1 MAARAKLAEL
11 RALRASGKKRLSTY
25 EVEEQ
30 DDIYEEVDD
39 EGYKK
44 IIRNRLDEDDFVVDD
59 NGQGYADDGREVW
72 NEHTGHYDSESDDDE
87 LPARGKAAK
96 RKREEEKQRKEKQNN
111 GISKYFNSGTA
122 ASAPKPKPVVTA
134 EEEAFMAD
142 LLGEVDTNVVSNIPV
157 RNVVK
162 SEARRKVRI
171 LSPPLSE
178 KPRPSKSERRDEN
191 SEPVSPAAEEQ
202 PLDLDN
208 DDGPILHA
216 DDDDDVP
223 MSDPMPSSPVTKAVE
238 RKTTVAVKEEPEE
251 EDEDLME
258 VMQATGN
265 DEAKAPSINIS
276 GSRPP
281 PKLKKEPYPTPASSS
296 PMKPGAHVDASWN
309 DVRNK
314 LNVLSSPAS
323 SESRVF
329 GKLRP
334 QDVVEEDGS
343 LRMFWLDYTEINGS
357 LCLFGKVK
365 NKQTGSYASAFVK
378 VDGILRKLY
387 FLPRECRQKQ
397 GRNTDEEV
405 EMEDVYNEVDQMMS
419 RLRVGMHKIKPCTR
433 KYAFEMPGI
442 PKEAEYLKLL
452 YPYDKPALPME
463 TKGETFSHVFG
474 TNTSLFEQFVLWKN
488 IMGPCWLK
496 FEEADFSA
504 VNNASW
510 CKFECQTS
518 KPALISPVPDSENLQ
533 PPTLTLMSLAFRTQ
547 LNVKENK
554 QEILVAS
561 ARVYENV
568 SLTET
573 TPPEKLPCKT
583 FTVMR
588 PVGSS
593 YPVHFEAE
601 VRKQRGTYLL
611 EKSEQF
617 LLSKFLAL
625 FEKMD
630 PDVLIG
636 HQLQE
641 VDLSILLNRL
651 KEKKTPG
658 WHRLGRLK
666 RGEWPKNFNRGGGF
680 FTERHL
686 VAGRLVCDVANDMGK
701 SLMMK
706 CQSWSLTEMCDL
718 YLGPENRRQDLDI
731 EAALKTWATSKDGL
745 INFVNHCD
753 TDTYFIAA
761 LVLRLQML
769 SLTKVLTN
777 IAGNSWA
784 RTLSGTRAERN
795 EYILLH
801 EFHRNKY
808 ICPDKY
814 SSKLQKA
821 EEKAQEGEEDDASD
835 KKKKDKYKGGLVFEP
850 ERGLYDR
857 FVLVMDFN
865 SLYPSIIQEYNIC
878 FTTVDRTPSGE
889 NENEEKVPEVP
900 PSDAEQGILPRLIAT
915 LVGRRREVKKL
926 MKDKRATPEQ
936 LALWDTKQLAFK
948 LTANSMY
955 GCLGYTQ
962 SRFYARPLAML
973 TTFKGREILRS
984 TKELAESR
992 QLRVIYGDT
1001 DSVMINTNMDTISD
1015 ALSVGE
1021 DFKKSVNERY
1031 RLLEIDIDNIFRRL
1045 LLHAKKKYAAINM
1058 TEVDGKYV
1066 DKLEVKGL
1074 DMKRREYC
1082 ALSKEASQRLLNE
1095 VLSGEDQEIVL
1106 NRVHDYLRDLATKMK
1121 EYSVPVQ
1128 KYVIYTKLS
1137 KRPEEYPNKETMPP
1151 AQVALRELARGKTVR
1166 PNDVISYIVTN
1177 GDSETSSL
1185 PPAKR
1190 SYTLQDVIKPDSPL
1204 KPDIEYYL
1212 LKQIFPPIERL
1223 CAPIP
1228 GTDAVRLAECLG
1240 LDARKY
1246 QINTSASTNQQST
1259 EIFPLE
1265 SQIPDS
1271 VRFEAAARLTL
1282 TCRHCKERSVFEGL
1296 AASTSMCTPHGIICP
1311 NPSCTKPFPNLTVI
1325 AQLESQIRAQTS
1337 KYYEGWLVCD
1347 ESTCGNR
1354 TRQISVYGHRC
1365 LGPRGQAE
1373 GCLGKMSYEYTEK
1386 QLYNQLLYYASL
1398 FDVDKA
1404 KAKVEKETG
1413 EKKDSVAALAEF
1425 NRTVYT
1431 FYPFIMPVPRVLVI
1445 AGSDS
1450 SGGAGLEAD
1459 QRVLAAYGCYALTA
1473 TTGLTAQN
1481 TLGVQDIF
1489 VVPAEFVKKQIS
1501 ASLDDVGA
1509 DVVKLGMLSSAETID
1524 VIADALASYRIP
1536 SVVLDPV
1543 MVSTSGSELLPEPAV
1558 KGLRTKLLPLTTIL
1572 TPNIPEAKLLLKDS
1586 GVDTADPED
1595 LDGLI
1600 QLAKQAA
1607 SLGPK
1612 AVLLKGGHLPL
1623 TKDLKTARSSE
1634 EASRV
1639 VDILY
1644 DGLEVTLF
1652 ETDFLVSQ
1660 NTHGTGCSLASSIA
1674 ANLALGK
1681 DMKRAVR
1688 SAVRFVEAGIRT
1700 SFQLGKGSGPIN
1712 HFHSVYSLP
1721 FAPGRFLEYVL
1732 ERPDVQPVWKNFTEH
1747 AFVAGLGSST
1757 LPIERF
1763 KEYLVQDYLYLVQFA
1778 RSNALAAY
1786 KAKDME
1792 SIAASAN
1799 IVLHIQRETALHLD
1813 YCASFGLTKE
1823 EMEKVPESL
1832 GGRSACTAYSRYIL
1846 DVGQSDDWLALQV
1859 ALAPC
1864 LIGYGA
1870 IAQRLYAEEQTLREG
1885 NPYWKWIENYVAEDY
1900 TEAVRLGSELL
1911 EKHTREISPAR
1922 VEELIKIFIRATEL
1936 EISFWDMGLG
1946 N

>member
-1 MAARAKLAEL
+1 MASRRAQLAEL

-30 DDIYEEVDD
+30 GDIYDEVDD
-39 EGYKK
+39 DGYKK
-44 IIRNRLDEDDFVVDD
+44 VIRNRLDEDDFVVDD
-59 NGQGYADDGREVW
+59 NGEGYADDGREVW
-72 NEHTGHYDSESDDDE
+72 NEQQGPYSDESEDDDN
-87 LPARGKAAK
+87 LPRGKAAK
-96 RKREEEKQRKEKQNN
+96 RKREEEKARKEKMNN
-111 GISKYFNSGTA
+111 GISKYFSSGA
-122 ASAPKPKPVVTA
+122 AAPAKPKPVATA
-134 EEEAFMAD
+134 EDDAFLAD
-142 LLGEVDTNVVSNIPV
+142 LLGEVDTNVVSNKVPKH
-157 RNVVK
+157 NVVK
-162 SEARRKVRI
+162 SETRRKVRI

-178 KPRPSKSERRDEN
+178 KTKPKPTRRDEN
-191 SEPVSPAAEEQ
+191 SDPVSPVDDEP
-202 PLDLDN
+202 PLNMDN
-208 DDGPILHA
+208 DDPPLHG
-216 DDDDDVP
+216 DDDDIP

-238 RKTTVAVKEEPEE
+238 RRNIVTIKEEPES
-251 EDEDLME
+251 DDDGME
-258 VMQATGN
+258 VVQATGN
-265 DEAKAPSINIS
+265 HEAKATSVNIS

-281 PKLKKEPYPTPASSS
+281 PTKIKKESYPTPASSS
-296 PMKPGAHVDASWN
+296 PVKSAADVNASWN
-309 DVRNK
+309 DVRDK
-314 LNVLSSPAS
+314 LNVLNSPAS
-323 SESRVF
+323 TETRTF

-343 LRMFWLDYTEINGS
+343 LRFFWLDYTEVNGS

-365 NKQTGSYASAFVK
+365 NKQTGSFASAFVK
-378 VDGILRKLY
+378 VDSILRKLY
-387 FLPRECRQKQ
+387 FLPREYRNKQ
-397 GRNTDEEV
+397 GRTTDEEV
-405 EMEDVYNEVDQMMS
+405 DMEDVYHEVDQMMS
-419 RLRVGMHKIKPCTR
+419 RLKVGMHKIKECTR

-442 PKEAEYLKLL
+442 PKETEYLKLL

-474 TNTSLFEQFVLWKN
+474 TNTALFEQFVLWKN

-496 FEEADFSA
+496 IEEADFDT

-510 CKFECQTS
+510 CKFECSTS
-518 KPALISPVPDSENLQ
+518 KPALITPVPDTENLE
-533 PPTLTLMSLAFRTQ
+533 PPTLTLISMAFRTQ

-561 ARVYENV
+561 ARVYENISV
-568 SLTET
+568 TET
-573 TPPEKLPCKT
+573 TAPEKLPCKT

-588 PVGSS
+588 PAGSS
-593 YPVHFEAE
+593 YPVNFEAE
-601 VRKQRGTYLL
+601 VRKQRGTYML
-611 EKSEQF
+611 EKSEQM

-625 FEKMD
+625 FERMD
-630 PDVLIG
+630 PDVLMG

-641 VDLSILLNRL
+641 VDLSILLSRL

-686 VAGRLVCDVANDMGK
+686 VAGRLVCDLANDMGK

-706 CQSWSLTEMCDL
+706 CQSWNLTEMCDL
-718 YLGPENRRQDLDI
+718 YLGSGNGRQDLDI

-745 INFVNHCD
+745 VNFVNHCD

-821 EEKAQEGEEDDASD
+821 EEKALEGEDDDAAD

-878 FTTVDRTPSGE
+878 FTTVDRKASAE
-889 NENEEKVPEVP
+889 NEQDEKVPEVP
-900 PSDAEQGILPRLIAT
+900 ASDTEQGILPRLIAT

-936 LALWDTKQLAFK
+936 LATWDTKQLAFK

-984 TKELAESR
+984 TKELVESQ

-1015 ALSVGE
+1015 ALKVGE
-1021 DFKKSVNERY
+1021 ELKKAINERY

-1058 TEVDGKYV
+1058 TQVDGKYV

-1095 VLSGEDQEIVL
+1095 VLSGEDQELVL
-1106 NRVHDYLRDLATKMK
+1106 NRVHDYLRELAGKMR
-1121 EYSVPVQ
+1121 EFTVPVQ

-1137 KRPEEYPNKETMPP
+1137 KRPEEYPNKESMPP

-1166 PNDVISYIVTN
+1166 PNDVISYIVTS

-1185 PPAKR
+1185 PAAKR
-1190 SYTLQDVIKPDSPL
+1190 SYTLQDVIKPDSGL
-1204 KPDIEYYL
+1204 KPDIEFYL

-1240 LDARKY
+1240 LDVRKY
-1246 QINTSASTNQQST
+1246 QINTSTTSTTQNT

-1271 VRFEAAARLTL
+1271 IRFESAARLTL
-1282 TCRHCKERSVFEGL
+1282 TCRHCKEQSVFEGL
-1296 AASTSMCTPHGIICP
+1296 TNSTNMCSPHGIICP
-1311 NPSCTKPFPNLTVI
+1311 NTSCGKVFPVLSIV

-1337 KYYEGWLVCD
+1337 RYYEGWLVCD

-1373 GCLGKMSYEYTEK
+1373 GCLGRMGYEYTEK
-1386 QLYNQLLYYASL
+1386 QMYNQLLYFASL
-1398 FDVDKA
+1398 WDVDKA
-1404 KAKVEKETG
+1404 RVAADKETG
-1413 EKKDSVAALAEF
+1413 DKKESVAALAEF
-1425 NRTVYT
+1425 NRVRLTMT
-1431 FYPFIMPVPRVLVI
+1431 IPRVLVI

-1459 QRVLAAYGCYALTA
+1459 QRVLTAHGCYTLTA

-1481 TLGVQDIF
+1481 TLGVQDIH
-1489 VVPAEFVKKQIS
+1489 VTPADFVKKQIC
-1501 ASLDDVGA
+1501 ASLDDVGS

-1524 VIADALASYRIP
+1524 VIADALRGYKIP

-1543 MVSTSGSELLPEPAV
+1543 MISTSGSQLLPEAAV
-1558 KGLRTKLLPLTTIL
+1558 QGLRTKLLPLTTVL
-1572 TPNIPEAKLLLKDS
+1572 TPNIPEAKLLL
-1586 GVDTADPED
+1586 ED
-1595 LDGLI
+1595 AGQTYTEPQDLKGLI
-1600 QLAKQAA
+1600 ELAKQVAT
-1607 SLGPK
+1607 LGPK
-1612 AVLLKGGHLPL
+1612 AVLLKGGHIPL
-1623 TKDLKTARSSE
+1623 TKDLNIAKGSEDAAR
-1634 EASRV
+1634 V
-1639 VDILY
+1639 IDILY
-1644 DGLEVTLF
+1644 DGEEATLF
-1652 ETDFLVSQ
+1652 ETEYLVSK
-1660 NTHGTGCSLASSIA
+1660 NTHGTGCSLASAIA

-1681 DMKRAVR
+1681 DLTRAVR
-1688 SAVRFVEAGIRT
+1688 NGVRFVEAGIKT

-1712 HFHSVYSLP
+1712 HFHSLYTLP
-1721 FAPGRFLEYVL
+1721 FAPGRFLEYIL
-1732 ERPDVQPVWKNFTEH
+1732 DRPDVQEVWKRFTEH
-1747 AFVAGLGSST
+1747 DFVAGLGSGK
-1757 LPIERF
+1757 LPVERF
-1763 KEYLVQDYLYLVQFA
+1763 KEYLSQDYLYLVQFA

-1786 KAKDME
+1786 KAKDMD
-1792 SIAASAN
+1792 SIAASAQ
-1799 IVLHIQRETALHLD
+1799 IVLHIQRETTLHVD
-1813 YCASFGLTKE
+1813 YCASFGLSKE
-1823 EMEKVPESL
+1823 EMEKLPETT
-1832 GGRSACTAYSRYIL
+1832 ACTAYSRYIL
-1846 DVGQSDDWLALQV
+1846 DVGQSEDWLALQV

-1870 IAQRLYAEEQTLREG
+1870 IAQRLHAEEKTVREG
-1885 NPYWKWIENYVAEDY
+1885 NRYWKWIENYVAEDY

-1911 EKHTREISPAR
+1911 EKHMRKVSPSR
-1922 VEELIKIFIRATEL
+1922 MEELIKIFVRATEL
-1936 EISFWDMGLG
+1936 EIGFWDMGLG
-1946 N
+1946 GL

>member
-1 MAARAKLAEL
+1 MASARARLAEL

-30 DDIYEEVDD
+30 GDIYEEVDE

-44 IIRNRLDEDDFVVDD
+44 VIRNRLDEDDFVVDD
-59 NGQGYADDGREVW
+59 NGEGYADDGREVW
-72 NEHTGHYDSESDDDE
+72 NERGGYSDEESEDDE
-87 LPARGKAAK
+87 LPARSKAAK
-96 RKREEEKQRKEKQNN
+96 RKREEEQQRKEKINN
-111 GISKYFNSGTA
+111 GISKYFNSGAA

-134 EEEAFMAD
+134 EDDAFMAD
-142 LLGEVDTNVVSNIPV
+142 LLGEVDTNVVSNPIPKH
-157 RNVVK
+157 NVVK
-162 SEARRKVRI
+162 SETRRKVRI

-178 KPRPSKSERRDEN
+178 KTRTPKHTSKDEN
-191 SEPVSPAAEEQ
+191 SDPVSPVEE
-202 PLDLDN
+202 PTLNLDD
-208 DDGPILHA
+208 DDGDLLHA
-216 DDDDDVP
+216 DDDDIP
-223 MSDPMPSSPVTKAVE
+223 MSDPVPSSPVTKAVE
-238 RKTTVAVKEEPEE
+238 RKSGVPIKEEPEDDD
-251 EDEDLME
+251 DELME
-258 VMQATGN
+258 VVQATAHH
-265 DEAKAPSINIS
+265 ESKAPSVNIS

-296 PMKPGAHVDASWN
+296 PMKSPTDASWN
-309 DVRNK
+309 NVRNK
-314 LNVLSSPAS
+314 LNVLSSPAAS
-323 SESRVF
+323 DTRVF

-343 LRMFWLDYTEINGS
+343 LRMFWLDYTEVNGS

-378 VDGILRKLY
+378 IDNILRKLY
-387 FLPRECRQKQ
+387 FLPREHRQKQ
-397 GRNTDEEV
+397 GRDTDEEID
-405 EMEDVYNEVDQMMS
+405 MEDVYHEVDQMMS
-419 RLRVGMHKIKPCTR
+419 KLRVGMHKIKECTR
-433 KYAFEMPGI
+433 KYAFEMPGV
-442 PKEAEYLKLL
+442 PRETEYLKLL
-452 YPYDKPALPME
+452 YPYDKPALPMD

-510 CKFECQTS
+510 CKFECATS
-518 KPALISPVPDSENLQ
+518 KPALIEPVPDSENLE
-533 PPTLTLMSLAFRTQ
+533 PPPLTLMSLAFRTQ

-583 FTVMR
+583 FTIMR
-588 PVGSS
+588 PAGSS
-593 YPVHFEAE
+593 YPVNFEVE
-601 VRKQRGTYLL
+601 IRKQRGTYVL

-625 FEKMD
+625 FERMD
-630 PDVLIG
+630 PDVLMG

-666 RGEWPKNFNRGGGF
+666 RGEWPKNFNKGGGF

-686 VAGRLVCDVANDMGK
+686 ISGRLVCDVANDMGK

-718 YLGPENRRQDLDI
+718 YLGSDNTRQELDI

-745 INFVNHCD
+745 VNFVNHCD

-821 EEKAQEGEEDDASD
+821 EEKAQDGDEDDATD

-878 FTTVDRTPSGE
+878 FTTVDRTASAE

-900 PSDAEQGILPRLIAT
+900 ASDTEQGILPRLIAT

-984 TKELAESR
+984 TKELAESK

-1015 ALSVGE
+1015 ALKVGE
-1021 DFKKSVNERY
+1021 DFKKTVNERY

-1045 LLHAKKKYAAINM
+1045 LLHAKKKYAAVNM

-1082 ALSKEASQRLLNE
+1082 ALSKEVSQRLLNE
-1095 VLSGEDQEIVL
+1095 ILSGEDQELVL
-1106 NRVHDYLRDLATKMK
+1106 NRVHDYLRELASKMR
-1121 EYSVPVQ
+1121 EYTIPVQ

-1151 AQVALRELARGKTVR
+1151 AQVALRELARGRTVR
-1166 PNDVISYIVTN
+1166 PNDVVSYIVTT

-1185 PPAKR
+1185 PAAKR
-1190 SYTLQDVIKPDSPL
+1190 SYTLQDVMKSDSGL
-1204 KPDIEYYL
+1204 KPDTEFYL

-1246 QINTSASTNQQST
+1246 QINTSPSNNTQNT

-1271 VRFEAAARLTL
+1271 VRFESAARLTL
-1282 TCRHCKERSVFEGL
+1282 TCRYCKERSVFEGITGSL
-1296 AASTSMCTPHGIICP
+1296 HMCKPHGIICP
-1311 NPSCTKPFPNLTVI
+1311 NPSCAKQFSILTIV

-1347 ESTCGNR
+1347 DSACGNR

-1365 LGPRGQAE
+1365 LGPKGHAE
-1373 GCLGKMSYEYTEK
+1373 GCLGRMSYEYTEK
-1386 QLYNQLLYYASL
+1386 QMYNQLLYFASL
-1398 FDVDKA
+1398 WDVDKA
-1404 KAKVEKETG
+1404 RASAEKEASG
-1413 EKKDSVAALAEF
+1413 EKKDSVAALVEF
-1425 NRTVYT
+1425 NRVRFGTV
-1431 FYPFIMPVPRVLVI
+1431 R
-1445 AGSDS
+1445 
-1450 SGGAGLEAD
+1450 
-1459 QRVLAAYGCYALTA
+1459 
-1473 TTGLTAQN
+1473 
-1481 TLGVQDIF
+1481 GV
-1489 VVPAEFVKKQIS
+1489 VEGYLKKCGRQW
-1501 ASLDDVGA
+1501 VE
-1509 DVVKLGMLSSAETID
+1509 M
-1524 VIADALASYRIP
+1524 
-1536 SVVLDPV
+1536 
-1543 MVSTSGSELLPEPAV
+1543 
-1558 KGLRTKLLPLTTIL
+1558 
-1572 TPNIPEAKLLLKDS
+1572 
-1586 GVDTADPED
+1586 
-1595 LDGLI
+1595 DGLFKFM
-1600 QLAKQAA
+1600 LA
-1607 SLGPK
+1607 
-1612 AVLLKGGHLPL
+1612 
-1623 TKDLKTARSSE
+1623 
-1634 EASRV
+1634 
-1639 VDILY
+1639 
-1644 DGLEVTLF
+1644 
-1652 ETDFLVSQ
+1652 
-1660 NTHGTGCSLASSIA
+1660 
-1674 ANLALGK
+1674 
-1681 DMKRAVR
+1681 
-1688 SAVRFVEAGIRT
+1688 
-1700 SFQLGKGSGPIN
+1700 
-1712 HFHSVYSLP
+1712 
-1721 FAPGRFLEYVL
+1721 
-1732 ERPDVQPVWKNFTEH
+1732 
-1747 AFVAGLGSST
+1747 
-1757 LPIERF
+1757 
-1763 KEYLVQDYLYLVQFA
+1763 
-1778 RSNALAAY
+1778 
-1786 KAKDME
+1786 
-1792 SIAASAN
+1792 
-1799 IVLHIQRETALHLD
+1799 
-1813 YCASFGLTKE
+1813 
-1823 EMEKVPESL
+1823 
-1832 GGRSACTAYSRYIL
+1832 
-1846 DVGQSDDWLALQV
+1846 
-1859 ALAPC
+1859 
-1864 LIGYGA
+1864 
-1870 IAQRLYAEEQTLREG
+1870 
-1885 NPYWKWIENYVAEDY
+1885 
-1900 TEAVRLGSELL
+1900 
-1911 EKHTREISPAR
+1911 
-1922 VEELIKIFIRATEL
+1922 
-1936 EISFWDMGLG
+1936 
-1946 N
+1946 

>member
-1 MAARAKLAEL
+1 MASARAKLAEL

-30 DDIYEEVDD
+30 GDIYEEVDD

-44 IIRNRLDEDDFVVDD
+44 IIRGRLDEDDFVVDD
-59 NGQGYADDGREVW
+59 NGEGYADDGREVW
-72 NEHTGHYDSESDDDE
+72 NEQTARYSDESDDDE
-87 LPARGKAAK
+87 LPARSKAAK
-96 RKREEEKQRKEKQNN
+96 RKREEEKQRKEKMNN
-111 GISKYFNSGTA
+111 GISKYFNSGA
-122 ASAPKPKPVVTA
+122 AAAVPKPKPVATA
-134 EEEAFMAD
+134 EDDAFLAD
-142 LLGEVDTNVVSNIPV
+142 LLGEVDTNVVSNKIPKH
-157 RNVVK
+157 NVVK
-162 SEARRKVRI
+162 SETRRKVRI

-178 KPRPSKSERRDEN
+178 KTRTPKHARRDEN
-191 SEPVSPAAEEQ
+191 SDPASPSNGEPALN
-202 PLDLDN
+202 LD
-208 DDGPILHA
+208 DDDTALLHA
-216 DDDDDVP
+216 DDDDVP

-238 RKTTVAVKEEPEE
+238 RKNIVPIKEEPESD
-251 EDEDLME
+251 DEDLME
-258 VMQATGN
+258 VVQATGHH
-265 DEAKAPSINIS
+265 ESKAPSVNIS

-281 PKLKKEPYPTPASSS
+281 PKIKKELYPTPASSS
-296 PMKPGAHVDASWN
+296 PVKAAADVNASWN

-314 LNVLSSPAS
+314 LNVLNSPAS
-323 SESRVF
+323 SEARVF

-334 QDVVEEDGS
+334 QDVAEEDGS
-343 LRMFWLDYTEINGS
+343 LRFFWLDYTEVNGS

-365 NKQTGSYASAFVK
+365 NKQNGSYASAFVK
-378 VDGILRKLY
+378 VDSILRKLY
-387 FLPRECRQKQ
+387 FLPREYRSKN
-397 GRNTDEEV
+397 GKDTDEEID
-405 EMEDVYNEVDQMMS
+405 MEDVYHEVDQMMS
-419 RLRVGMHKIKPCTR
+419 RLRVGMHKIKECSR
-433 KYAFEMPGI
+433 KYAFEMPGV
-442 PKEAEYLKLL
+442 PKETDYLKLL

-463 TKGETFSHVFG
+463 TKGETFSHIFG

-496 FEEADFSA
+496 IEEADFGA

-518 KPALISPVPDSENLQ
+518 KPALISPVPDTENLD

-561 ARVYENV
+561 VRVYENV
-568 SLTET
+568 SITET

-617 LLSKFLAL
+617 LLSKFMAL

-630 PDVLIG
+630 PDVLMG

-718 YLGPENRRQDLDI
+718 YLGPNNGRQELDI
-731 EAALKTWATSKDGL
+731 EGALKTWATSKDGL
-745 INFVNHCD
+745 VNFVNHCD

-814 SSKLQKA
+814 SAKLQKA
-821 EEKAQEGEEDDASD
+821 EEKALEGEDEEGTD

-878 FTTVDRTPSGE
+878 FTTVDRTPSAE
-889 NENEEKVPEVP
+889 NENEEKVPDVP
-900 PSDAEQGILPRLIAT
+900 APGTEQGILPHLIAT
-915 LVGRRREVKKL
+915 LVDRRREVKKL

-936 LALWDTKQLAFK
+936 LALWDTRQLAFK

-984 TKELAESR
+984 TKELAESK

-1001 DSVMINTNMDTISD
+1001 DSVMINTNMDTIAD
-1015 ALSVGE
+1015 ALKVGE
-1021 DFKKSVNERY
+1021 EFKKSVNERY

-1045 LLHAKKKYAAINM
+1045 LLHAKKKYAAVNM

-1095 VLSGEDQEIVL
+1095 VLSGEDQELVL
-1106 NRVHDYLRDLATKMK
+1106 NRVHDYLRELATKMR
-1121 EYSVPVQ
+1121 EYTVPVQ

-1151 AQVALRELARGKTVR
+1151 AQVALRELARGKNIR

-1177 GDSETSSL
+1177 GDAETSSL
-1185 PPAKR
+1185 PAAKR
-1190 SYTLQDVIKPDSPL
+1190 SYTLQDVMKPDSGL
-1204 KPDIEYYL
+1204 KPDIEFYL

-1246 QINTSASTNQQST
+1246 QINTSTTSNTQNT

-1271 VRFEAAARLTL
+1271 VRFESAARLTL
-1282 TCRHCKERSVFEGL
+1282 TCRHCKTPSIFEGL
-1296 AASTSMCTPHGIICP
+1296 ATSLDMCTPNGIICP
-1311 NPSCTKPFPNLTVI
+1311 NTSCGKPFTILTII

-1365 LGPRGQAE
+1365 LGPRGHAE
-1373 GCLGKMSYEYTEK
+1373 GCLGRMGYEYTEK
-1386 QLYNQLLYYASL
+1386 MMYNQLLYFASL
-1398 FDVDKA
+1398 WDVDKA
-1404 KAKVEKETG
+1404 KSKGEKEAG
-1413 EKKDSVAALAEF
+1413 EKKDSVKALVEF
-1425 NRTVYT
+1425 NRARFETV
-1431 FYPFIMPVPRVLVI
+1431 
-1445 AGSDS
+1445 AGVVEGYLRKCGRQWVEMD
-1450 SGGAGLEAD
+1450 GL
-1459 QRVLAAYGCYALTA
+1459 
-1473 TTGLTAQN
+1473 
-1481 TLGVQDIF
+1481 F
-1489 VVPAEFVKKQIS
+1489 KF
-1501 ASLDDVGA
+1501 
-1509 DVVKLGMLSSAETID
+1509 MLS
-1524 VIADALASYRIP
+1524 
-1536 SVVLDPV
+1536 
-1543 MVSTSGSELLPEPAV
+1543 
-1558 KGLRTKLLPLTTIL
+1558 
-1572 TPNIPEAKLLLKDS
+1572 
-1586 GVDTADPED
+1586 
-1595 LDGLI
+1595 
-1600 QLAKQAA
+1600 
-1607 SLGPK
+1607 
-1612 AVLLKGGHLPL
+1612 
-1623 TKDLKTARSSE
+1623 
-1634 EASRV
+1634 
-1639 VDILY
+1639 
-1644 DGLEVTLF
+1644 
-1652 ETDFLVSQ
+1652 
-1660 NTHGTGCSLASSIA
+1660 
-1674 ANLALGK
+1674 
-1681 DMKRAVR
+1681 
-1688 SAVRFVEAGIRT
+1688 
-1700 SFQLGKGSGPIN
+1700 
-1712 HFHSVYSLP
+1712 
-1721 FAPGRFLEYVL
+1721 
-1732 ERPDVQPVWKNFTEH
+1732 
-1747 AFVAGLGSST
+1747 
-1757 LPIERF
+1757 
-1763 KEYLVQDYLYLVQFA
+1763 
-1778 RSNALAAY
+1778 
-1786 KAKDME
+1786 
-1792 SIAASAN
+1792 
-1799 IVLHIQRETALHLD
+1799 
-1813 YCASFGLTKE
+1813 
-1823 EMEKVPESL
+1823 
-1832 GGRSACTAYSRYIL
+1832 
-1846 DVGQSDDWLALQV
+1846 
-1859 ALAPC
+1859 
-1864 LIGYGA
+1864 
-1870 IAQRLYAEEQTLREG
+1870 
-1885 NPYWKWIENYVAEDY
+1885 
-1900 TEAVRLGSELL
+1900 
-1911 EKHTREISPAR
+1911 
-1922 VEELIKIFIRATEL
+1922 
-1936 EISFWDMGLG
+1936 
-1946 N
+1946 

>member
-1 MAARAKLAEL
+1 MAAARAKLAEL
-11 RALRASGKKRLSTY
+11 KALRAAGKKRLSTY

-30 DDIYEEVDD
+30 GDIYEEVDD

-59 NGQGYADDGREVW
+59 NGEGYADDGREVW
-72 NEHTGHYDSESDDDE
+72 NERGERYGDSNSEDDE

-96 RKREEEKQRKEKQNN
+96 RKREEEKQRKEKINN
-111 GISKYFNSGTA
+111 GISKYFNSGSA
-122 ASAPKPKPVVTA
+122 NSAPKSKPVATA
-134 EEEAFMAD
+134 EDEAFMAD
-142 LLGEVDTNVVSNIPV
+142 LLGEVDTNIVSKHVPKH
-157 RNVVK
+157 NVVK
-162 SEARRKVRI
+162 SETRRKVRI
-171 LSPPLSE
+171 LSPPLSDRTRTP
-178 KPRPSKSERRDEN
+178 KGITKDAN
-191 SEPVSPAAEEQ
+191 SDPVSPGDSEPA
-202 PLDLDN
+202 LNLDN
-208 DDGPILHA
+208 DDGPLLHA

-223 MSDPMPSSPVTKAVE
+223 MSDPMPSSPVSKAVE
-238 RKTTVAVKEEPEE
+238 RKYMAPIKAEEPEE
-251 EDEDLME
+251 DDNDLME
-258 VMQATGN
+258 VTQATGHL
-265 DEAKAPSINIS
+265 EAGVKTVNMA
-276 GSRPP
+276 GSRPTP
-281 PKLKKEPYPTPASSS
+281 SLKKELYPPMPASSS
-296 PMKPGAHVDASWN
+296 PMKAGAEVNASWN
-309 DVRNK
+309 DVRDK
-314 LNVLSSPAS
+314 LNVLNSPAS
-323 SESRVF
+323 EPRSF
-329 GKLRP
+329 GKLSP
-334 QDVVEEDGS
+334 KDVVEEDGS
-343 LRMFWLDYTEINGS
+343 LRMFWLDYTEVNGS

-365 NKQTGSYASAFVK
+365 NKQNGSYASAFVK
-378 VDGILRKLY
+378 VDSILRKLY
-387 FLPRECRQKQ
+387 FLPRDYRHKH
-397 GRNTDEEV
+397 GRDTDEEV
-405 EMEDVYNEVDQMMS
+405 DMEDMYHEVDAMMS
-419 RLRVGMHKIKPCTR
+419 RLRVGMHKMKPCTR
-433 KYAFEMPGI
+433 KYAFELPGV
-442 PKEAEYLKLL
+442 PKKAEYLKLL
-452 YPYDKPALPME
+452 YPYDKPALPMD
-463 TKGETFSHVFG
+463 TKGETFSHIFG
-474 TNTSLFEQFVLWKN
+474 SNTSLFEQFVLWKN
-488 IMGPCWLK
+488 IMGPCWLQ

-510 CKFECQTS
+510 CKFECQTT
-518 KPALISPVPDSENLQ
+518 KPALISPVPDSENLEA
-533 PPTLTLMSLAFRTQ
+533 PPLTLMSLSFRTQ

-568 SLTET
+568 SLTDT

-588 PVGSS
+588 PSGSS

-601 VRKQRGTYLL
+601 VRKQRGTYIL

-625 FEKMD
+625 FERMD
-630 PDVLIG
+630 PDVLMG

-641 VDLSILLNRL
+641 VDLSVFLSRL

-658 WHRLGRLK
+658 WHRIGRLK

-686 VAGRLVCDVANDMGK
+686 IAGRLMCDVANDMGK

-706 CQSWSLTEMCDL
+706 CQSWSLTEMCNL
-718 YLGPENRRQDLDI
+718 YLGPGNARQDLDI
-731 EAALKTWATSKDGL
+731 EAALKTWAGSKDGL

-753 TDTYFIAA
+753 ADTYFIAA

-814 SSKLQKA
+814 SAKLQKA
-821 EEKAQEGEEDDASD
+821 EERIQEGDDEDSAD

-878 FTTVDRTPSGE
+878 FTTVDRTASAE

-984 TKELAESR
+984 TKELAESK

-1015 ALSVGE
+1015 ALKVGE
-1021 DFKKSVNERY
+1021 EFKKSVNERY

-1082 ALSKEASQRLLNE
+1082 ALSKEASQKLLNE

-1106 NRVHDYLRDLATKMK
+1106 NRVHDYLRDLASKMR
-1121 EYSVPVQ
+1121 EFTIPVQ

-1137 KRPEEYPNKETMPP
+1137 KKPEEYPNKESMPP
-1151 AQVALRELARGKTVR
+1151 VQVALRELARGKNIR
-1166 PNDVISYIVTN
+1166 PNDVISYVVTS

-1190 SYTLQDVIKPDSPL
+1190 SYTLQDVIKADSGL
-1204 KPDIEYYL
+1204 KPDVEFYL

-1240 LDARKY
+1240 LDVRKY
-1246 QINTSASTNQQST
+1246 QINTSVANSQQNA

-1271 VRFEAAARLTL
+1271 IRFENAARLTL
-1282 TCRHCKERSVFEGL
+1282 TCRFCKERSVFEGL
-1296 AASTSMCTPHGIICP
+1296 AVSINMCNPHGIVCP
-1311 NPSCTKPFPNLTVI
+1311 NSACQKQFTVLTIV

-1347 ESTCGNR
+1347 DSACGNR
-1354 TRQISVYGHRC
+1354 TRQMSVYGHRC
-1365 LGPRGQAE
+1365 LGPRGHAE
-1373 GCLGKMSYEYTEK
+1373 GCLGKMTYEYSEK
-1386 QLYNQLLYYASL
+1386 QMYNQLLYFASL
-1398 FDVDKA
+1398 WDVDKA
-1404 KAKVEKETG
+1404 RAMAEKEASG
-1413 EKKDSVAALAEF
+1413 EKKDSVAALVEF
-1425 NRTVYT
+1425 NRIRFGT
-1431 FYPFIMPVPRVLVI
+1431 
-1445 AGSDS
+1445 
-1450 SGGAGLEAD
+1450 
-1459 QRVLAAYGCYALTA
+1459 
-1473 TTGLTAQN
+1473 
-1481 TLGVQDIF
+1481 
-1489 VVPAEFVKKQIS
+1489 
-1501 ASLDDVGA
+1501 
-1509 DVVKLGMLSSAETID
+1509 
-1524 VIADALASYRIP
+1524 
-1536 SVVLDPV
+1536 
-1543 MVSTSGSELLPEPAV
+1543 V
-1558 KGLRTKLLPLTTIL
+1558 KG
-1572 TPNIPEAKLLLKDS
+1572 
-1586 GVDTADPED
+1586 
-1595 LDGLI
+1595 
-1600 QLAKQAA
+1600 
-1607 SLGPK
+1607 
-1612 AVLLKGGHLPL
+1612 
-1623 TKDLKTARSSE
+1623 
-1634 EASRV
+1634 V
-1639 VDILY
+1639 VDAYLKKCGRQWVEM
-1644 DGLEVTLF
+1644 DNLF
-1652 ETDFLVSQ
+1652 
-1660 NTHGTGCSLASSIA
+1660 
-1674 ANLALGK
+1674 
-1681 DMKRAVR
+1681 
-1688 SAVRFVEAGIRT
+1688 RFM
-1700 SFQLGKGSGPIN
+1700 
-1712 HFHSVYSLP
+1712 LP
-1721 FAPGRFLEYVL
+1721 
-1732 ERPDVQPVWKNFTEH
+1732 
-1747 AFVAGLGSST
+1747 
-1757 LPIERF
+1757 
-1763 KEYLVQDYLYLVQFA
+1763 
-1778 RSNALAAY
+1778 
-1786 KAKDME
+1786 
-1792 SIAASAN
+1792 
-1799 IVLHIQRETALHLD
+1799 
-1813 YCASFGLTKE
+1813 
-1823 EMEKVPESL
+1823 
-1832 GGRSACTAYSRYIL
+1832 
-1846 DVGQSDDWLALQV
+1846 
-1859 ALAPC
+1859 
-1864 LIGYGA
+1864 
-1870 IAQRLYAEEQTLREG
+1870 
-1885 NPYWKWIENYVAEDY
+1885 
-1900 TEAVRLGSELL
+1900 
-1911 EKHTREISPAR
+1911 
-1922 VEELIKIFIRATEL
+1922 
-1936 EISFWDMGLG
+1936 
-1946 N
+1946 

>member
-1 MAARAKLAEL
+1 MASARARLAEL
-11 RALRASGKKRLSTY
+11 RALRASGKKRISTY

-30 DDIYEEVDD
+30 GDIYEEVDE

-44 IIRNRLDEDDFVVDD
+44 VIRNRLDEDDFVVDD
-59 NGQGYADDGREVW
+59 NGEGYADDGREVW
-72 NEHTGHYDSESDDDE
+72 NERNGGYSDESEDDE
-87 LPARGKAAK
+87 LPVRGKAAK
-96 RKREEEKQRKEKQNN
+96 RKREEEKQRKEKINN
-111 GISKYFNSGTA
+111 GISKYFNSGA
-122 ASAPKPKPVVTA
+122 AAAAPKPKPVATA
-134 EEEAFMAD
+134 EDDAFMAD
-142 LLGEVDTNVVSNIPV
+142 LLGEVDTNVVSNKAPKH
-157 RNVVK
+157 NVVK
-162 SEARRKVRI
+162 SETRRKVRI

-178 KPRPSKSERRDEN
+178 KTRTSKPKLRDEN
-191 SEPVSPAAEEQ
+191 SDPVSPAGE
-202 PLDLDN
+202 PTLDLDN
-208 DDGPILHA
+208 DDAPLFHA
-216 DDDDDVP
+216 DDDDIP
-223 MSDPMPSSPVTKAVE
+223 MSDPIPSSPVTKAVE
-238 RKTTVAVKEEPEE
+238 RKAIVPIKKEPE
-251 EDEDLME
+251 DDDDDLME
-258 VMQATGN
+258 VVQATGHH
-265 DEAKAPSINIS
+265 ESKAPSVNIS
-276 GSRPP
+276 GTRPP
-281 PKLKKEPYPTPASSS
+281 PKLKKELYPTPASSS
-296 PMKPGAHVDASWN
+296 PVKPGAEVDASWN

-343 LRMFWLDYTEINGS
+343 LRMFWLDYTEVNGS

-365 NKQTGSYASAFVK
+365 NKKTGSYASAFVK
-378 VDGILRKLY
+378 IDQILRKLY
-387 FLPRECRQKQ
+387 FLPREYRQKQ
-397 GRNTDEEV
+397 GQTTDEEID
-405 EMEDVYNEVDQMMS
+405 MEDVYHEVDQMMS
-419 RLRVGMHKIKPCTR
+419 RMKVNMHKIKECTR
-433 KYAFEMPGI
+433 KYAFEMPGV
-442 PKEAEYLKLL
+442 PKETQYLKLL
-452 YPYDKPALPME
+452 YPYDKPVLPME

-488 IMGPCWLK
+488 IMGPCWLQ

-510 CKFECQTS
+510 CKFECATS
-518 KPALISPVPDSENLQ
+518 KPALISPVPDTENLD
-533 PPTLTLMSLAFRTQ
+533 PPSLTLMSLSFRTQ

-554 QEILVAS
+554 QEILIAS

-573 TPPEKLPCKT
+573 APPERLPCKT

-588 PVGSS
+588 PAGSS
-593 YPVHFEAE
+593 YPVNFEADI
-601 VRKQRGTYLL
+601 RKQRGTYLL

-625 FEKMD
+625 FDKMD
-630 PDVLIG
+630 PDVLMG

-641 VDLSILLNRL
+641 VDLSILLSRL

-718 YLGPENRRQDLDI
+718 YLGSGNARQEIDI

-745 INFVNHCD
+745 VNFVNHCD
-753 TDTYFIAA
+753 TDTYFVAA

-821 EEKAQEGEEDDASD
+821 EEKAQEDDDETAD

-878 FTTVDRTPSGE
+878 FTTVDRTPSSE
-889 NENEEKVPEVP
+889 NENEEKVPEIP
-900 PSDAEQGILPRLIAT
+900 ASDAEQGILPRLIAT

-984 TKELAESR
+984 TKELAESK

-1015 ALSVGE
+1015 AIKVGQE
-1021 DFKKSVNERY
+1021 FKNSVNERY

-1045 LLHAKKKYAAINM
+1045 LLHAKKKYAAVNM
-1058 TEVDGKYV
+1058 SEVDGKYV

-1095 VLSGEDQEIVL
+1095 VLSGEDQEVVL
-1106 NRVHDYLRDLATKMK
+1106 NRIHDYLRELAGKMR
-1121 EYSVPVQ
+1121 EYTVPVQ

-1151 AQVALRELARGKTVR
+1151 VQVALREIARGKTIR
-1166 PNDVISYIVTN
+1166 PNDVISYVVTN
-1177 GDSETSSL
+1177 GDSGTSSL

-1190 SYTLQDVIKPDSPL
+1190 SYTLQDVMKADSGL
-1204 KPDIEYYL
+1204 KPDIEFYL
-1212 LKQIFPPIERL
+1212 FKQIFPPIERL

-1240 LDARKY
+1240 LDTRKY
-1246 QINTSASTNQQST
+1246 QINTTANNTSQNT

-1271 VRFEAAARLTL
+1271 VRFESAARFTL
-1282 TCRHCKERSVFEGL
+1282 ACRHCKERSIFEGL
-1296 AASTSMCTPHGIICP
+1296 STSLHMCTPHGIICP
-1311 NPSCTKPFPNLTVI
+1311 NAACGKPFSVLTIV

-1347 ESTCGNR
+1347 DSACENR

-1365 LGPRGQAE
+1365 LGPKGYAE
-1373 GCLGKMSYEYTEK
+1373 GCLGRMSYEYTEK
-1386 QLYNQLLYYASL
+1386 QMYNQLLYFASL
-1398 FDVDKA
+1398 WDVDKA
-1404 KAKVEKETG
+1404 KAAAEKEKG
-1413 EKKDSVAALAEF
+1413 ANGGSEKKESVAALVEF
-1425 NRTVYT
+1425 NRVRFGTV
-1431 FYPFIMPVPRVLVI
+1431 R
-1445 AGSDS
+1445 
-1450 SGGAGLEAD
+1450 
-1459 QRVLAAYGCYALTA
+1459 
-1473 TTGLTAQN
+1473 
-1481 TLGVQDIF
+1481 GV
-1489 VVPAEFVKKQIS
+1489 VEGYLKKCGRQW
-1501 ASLDDVGA
+1501 VE
-1509 DVVKLGMLSSAETID
+1509 M
-1524 VIADALASYRIP
+1524 
-1536 SVVLDPV
+1536 
-1543 MVSTSGSELLPEPAV
+1543 
-1558 KGLRTKLLPLTTIL
+1558 
-1572 TPNIPEAKLLLKDS
+1572 
-1586 GVDTADPED
+1586 
-1595 LDGLI
+1595 DGLFKFM
-1600 QLAKQAA
+1600 LA
-1607 SLGPK
+1607 
-1612 AVLLKGGHLPL
+1612 
-1623 TKDLKTARSSE
+1623 
-1634 EASRV
+1634 
-1639 VDILY
+1639 
-1644 DGLEVTLF
+1644 
-1652 ETDFLVSQ
+1652 
-1660 NTHGTGCSLASSIA
+1660 
-1674 ANLALGK
+1674 
-1681 DMKRAVR
+1681 
-1688 SAVRFVEAGIRT
+1688 
-1700 SFQLGKGSGPIN
+1700 
-1712 HFHSVYSLP
+1712 
-1721 FAPGRFLEYVL
+1721 
-1732 ERPDVQPVWKNFTEH
+1732 
-1747 AFVAGLGSST
+1747 
-1757 LPIERF
+1757 
-1763 KEYLVQDYLYLVQFA
+1763 
-1778 RSNALAAY
+1778 
-1786 KAKDME
+1786 
-1792 SIAASAN
+1792 
-1799 IVLHIQRETALHLD
+1799 
-1813 YCASFGLTKE
+1813 
-1823 EMEKVPESL
+1823 
-1832 GGRSACTAYSRYIL
+1832 
-1846 DVGQSDDWLALQV
+1846 
-1859 ALAPC
+1859 
-1864 LIGYGA
+1864 
-1870 IAQRLYAEEQTLREG
+1870 
-1885 NPYWKWIENYVAEDY
+1885 
-1900 TEAVRLGSELL
+1900 
-1911 EKHTREISPAR
+1911 
-1922 VEELIKIFIRATEL
+1922 
-1936 EISFWDMGLG
+1936 
-1946 N
+1946 